1 MIPLPVL
8 AETGEGATRV
18 LAIFAGIALVG
29 IAATF
34 ATTRFYARLQRHR
47 WVAAFTAGGW
57 FAMITGIV
65 IGPRVLAVL
74 DAEGTQALQPLLY
87 IALAWIGLIV
97 GLQLRRP
104 LLAAI
109 PAELAR
115 WIRLDTIVSLL
126 VGTAVAI
133 GWWRIMAPEAAFGT
147 ILLPALALAVAF
159 IGWAPETR
167 SLRPDLTPRSG
178 ELAQLVQAG
187 GGLGAAIA
195 VLIFGLG
202 NQFVRIDPDGPIVI
216 EPWLGLVELFLS
228 AGVAIMLGTG
238 ARLLLRRT
246 SGAAQESL
254 VITLSL
260 VLIGAGFAAELGL
273 SPLLNGLIA
282 GGVIANLRD
291 PHLRDL
297 ERGLQSAEPAMA
309 VLMLVACGSVIGG
322 IDVGEAVVLGL
333 VVAILRLVVKP
344 LVARHS
350 VGPGFPDLPP
360 RDPLFLGPARMPL
373 VAIAV
378 AIGPAIVTQDAAS
391 ETVLGAVM
399 LATLLS
405 AVSPGLA
412 GRRSRAELPA
422 SPIQGEIKS

>member
-8 AETGEGATRV
+8 AETGESATRV

-65 IGPRVLAVL
+65 IGPRVLAVFN
-74 DAEGTQALQPLLY
+74 AEGTQALQPLLY
-87 IALAWIGLIV
+87 ITLAWIGLIV

-104 LLAAI
+104 LVAAI
-109 PAELAR
+109 PTELAR
-115 WIRLDTIVSLL
+115 WIRLDTILSVL

-133 GWWRIMAPEAAFGT
+133 AWWRLMAPEASLGT
-147 ILLPALALAVAF
+147 ILLPAVALAVAF

-187 GGLGAAIA
+187 GGLGAVIA
-195 VLIFGLG
+195 VLIFGLA

-216 EPWLGLVELFLS
+216 EPWLGLLELLLS

-238 ARLLLRRT
+238 ARILLRRT

-254 VITLSL
+254 VITLAL

-309 VLMLVACGSVIGG
+309 VLMLVACGSLVSE
-322 IDVGEAVVLGL
+322 IDLGEAMILGL
-333 VVAILRLVVKP
+333 AVASLRLLVKP
-344 LVARHS
+344 LIARHAI
-350 VGPGFPDLPP
+350 GPGFPDLPP

-373 VAIAV
+373 VAIAI
-378 AIGPAIVTQDAAS
+378 AIGPAIITRDPAS
-391 ETVLGAVM
+391 ETVLAAVM
-399 LATLLS
+399 LATLLG

-412 GRRSRAELPA
+412 GRRRRNEPDPS
-422 SPIQGEIKS
+422 SIVGGTGS

>member
-8 AETGEGATRV
+8 AETGESATRV

-65 IGPRVLAVL
+65 IGPRVLAVFN
-74 DAEGTQALQPLLY
+74 AEGTQALQPLLY
-87 IALAWIGLIV
+87 ITLAWIGLIV

-104 LLAAI
+104 LVAAI
-109 PAELAR
+109 PTELAR
-115 WIRLDTIVSLL
+115 WIRLDTILSVL

-133 GWWRIMAPEAAFGT
+133 AWWRLMAPEASLGT
-147 ILLPALALAVAF
+147 ILLPAVALAVAF

-187 GGLGAAIA
+187 GGLGAVIA
-195 VLIFGLG
+195 VLIFGLA

-216 EPWLGLVELFLS
+216 EPWLGLLELLLS

-238 ARLLLRRT
+238 ARILLRRT

-254 VITLSL
+254 VITLAL

-309 VLMLVACGSVIGG
+309 VLMLVACGSLVSE
-322 IDVGEAVVLGL
+322 IDLGEAMILGL
-333 VVAILRLVVKP
+333 AVASLRLLVKP
-344 LVARHS
+344 LIARHAI
-350 VGPGFPDLPP
+350 GPGFPDLPP

-373 VAIAV
+373 VAIAI
-378 AIGPAIVTQDAAS
+378 AIGPAIITRDPAS
-391 ETVLGAVM
+391 ETVLAAVM
-399 LATLLS
+399 LATLLG

-412 GRRSRAELPA
+412 GRRRRNEPEPS
-422 SPIQGEIKS
+422 SIVGGTGS

>member
-8 AETGEGATRV
+8 AETGESATRV

-65 IGPRVLAVL
+65 IGPRVLAVFN
-74 DAEGTQALQPLLY
+74 AEGTQALQPLLY
-87 IALAWIGLIV
+87 ITLAWIGLIV

-115 WIRLDTIVSLL
+115 WIRLDTILSVL

-133 GWWRIMAPEAAFGT
+133 AWWRIMAPESSLGT
-147 ILLPALALAVAF
+147 ILLPAVALVVAF

-187 GGLGAAIA
+187 GGLGAVIA

-216 EPWLGLVELFLS
+216 EPWLGLVELLLS

-238 ARLLLRRT
+238 ARILLRRT

-254 VITLSL
+254 VITLAL

-273 SPLLNGLIA
+273 SPLLNGLIT

-297 ERGLQSAEPAMA
+297 ERRLQSAEPAMA
-309 VLMLVACGSVIGG
+309 VLMLVACGSLVSE
-322 IDVGEAVVLGL
+322 IDLGEAMILGL
-333 VVAILRLVVKP
+333 AVASLRLVVKP
-344 LVARHS
+344 LIARRAI
-350 VGPGFPDLPP
+350 GPGFPDLPP

-373 VAIAV
+373 VAIAI
-378 AIGPAIVTQDAAS
+378 AIGPAIITKDPAS
-391 ETVLGAVM
+391 ETVLAAVM
-399 LATLLS
+399 LATLLG

-412 GRRSRAELPA
+412 GRRRRTESKTSLIDGGAG
-422 SPIQGEIKS
+422 S

>member
-246 SGAAQESL
+246 SGAAQAYSTFS
-254 VITLSL
+254 IPRLSSPMASSM
-260 VLIGAGFAAELGL
+260 VLPCSA
-273 SPLLNGLIA
+273 LI
-282 GGVIANLRD
+282 I
-291 PHLRDL
+291 
-297 ERGLQSAEPAMA
+297 SAMA
-309 VLMLVACGSVIGG
+309 FSFSSSNCLKRNMICARLAAGVRRQAGKAALAESMACWMTDS
-322 IDVGEAVVLGL
+322 
-333 VVAILRLVVKP
+333 
-344 LVARHS
+344 S
-350 VGPGFPDLPP
+350 
-360 RDPLFLGPARMPL
+360 
-373 VAIAV
+373 
-378 AIGPAIVTQDAAS
+378 AS
-391 ETVLGAVM
+391 GT
-399 LATLLS
+399 
-405 AVSPGLA
+405 
-412 GRRSRAELPA
+412 
-422 SPIQGEIKS
+422 